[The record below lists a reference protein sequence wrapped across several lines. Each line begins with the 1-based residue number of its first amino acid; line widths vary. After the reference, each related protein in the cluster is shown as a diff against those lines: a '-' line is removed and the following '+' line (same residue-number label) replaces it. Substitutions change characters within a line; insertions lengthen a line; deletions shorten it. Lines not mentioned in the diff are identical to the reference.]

1 MTAVTIQMPKKLL
14 QRLEEMTSN
23 RDTILLDQGVVATL
37 RDLLEV
43 DDIRLYDIAR
53 RGGDTLV
60 ALTTWSDHEGL
71 HSRHAYLTD
80 KDYEP
85 ISCYPE
91 ILACTS
97 QGSAAISVHA
107 SDSSIYQFISVSV
120 GRRVIACFE
129 IRHFEP
135 PSKHKKDLAKGILG
149 LYRNYLALLEDS
161 QTDTLTGLAN
171 RKTFERNIA
180 HLLIRS
186 SDAVLPSNSDD
197 QERRNRAG
205 EENWLAI
212 IDIDHFKQINDRFGH
227 LYGDEILVLLADLM
241 RKTFRKNDRLF
252 RFGGDEFVV
261 LLRHVSY
268 RSALSTLERLC
279 KKVTSHNLPQV
290 GLLTATIGFTK
301 IGLGDTPNA
310 VLGHADDALYH
321 AKENGRNQVH
331 CFETLVE
338 SGALPGK
345 ILPD

>member
-1 MTAVTIQMPKKLL
+1 
-14 QRLEEMTSN
+14 
-23 RDTILLDQGVVATL
+23 
-37 RDLLEV
+37 
-43 DDIRLYDIAR
+43 
-53 RGGDTLV
+53 
-60 ALTTWSDHEGL
+60 
-71 HSRHAYLTD
+71 
-80 KDYEP
+80 
-85 ISCYPE
+85 
-91 ILACTS
+91 
-97 QGSAAISVHA
+97 
-107 SDSSIYQFISVSV
+107 
-120 GRRVIACFE
+120 
-129 IRHFEP
+129 
-135 PSKHKKDLAKGILG
+135 
-149 LYRNYLALLEDS
+149 
-161 QTDTLTGLAN
+161 
-171 RKTFERNIA
+171 
-180 HLLIRS
+180 
-186 SDAVLPSNSDD
+186 
-197 QERRNRAG
+197 
-205 EENWLAI
+205 
-212 IDIDHFKQINDRFGH
+212 
-227 LYGDEILVLLADLM
+227 M